1 MEISKTSEKRQDFSN
16 PAAVKLPI
24 VKTVDSI
31 QIVKFTSV
39 NLKTIELTNFVNNMF
54 DTTTDSCG
62 SQQQLFTTRY
72 SYGGRDQEYVFCC
85 RGRPFAALVSQN
97 LPTPTSSLIDF
108 DLVKTLGLKVT
119 DLQCKKFFFAGNKMR
134 ILGRVSTTVQC
145 IQNGRTG
152 SNFHIKGFV
161 VSDLYK
167 LLDSHCVAGNKM
179 RQHIK
184 TLLDAGGV
192 SEDDDD
198 DEDVNN
204 VFINERKCEKAQK
217 SDEKSE
223 VSSLPQQASAPQTG
237 RRIPSS
243 SSSPRSGNPSSTT
256 RATLT
261 SSCSSGPTMPSS
273 TFTPTTPASA
283 IPFDPQAM
291 RTPIPPGICPKPSS
305 LYAIVQH
312 GESFD
317 EALDYWENMKLWEKY
332 AEKIP
337 FDRTLEDDKPR
348 VVNLAGGSHDAHCDM
363 LRIGNWD
370 KLDDPSSHQARHV
383 LLANIRRTDPDRF
396 CESCSYEIQHSC
408 PLSTVQKH
416 CVLCC
421 DTLKLWVKASE
432 RRKKK

>member
-1 MEISKTSEKRQDFSN
+1 MEISKTNEKRQDFSN

-85 RGRPFAALVSQN
+85 RGRPFAALVSPN

-108 DLVKTLGLKVT
+108 DLVKTLGLKMT

-184 TLLDAGGV
+184 ALLDAGRV
-192 SEDDDD
+192 SEDYDD

-223 VSSLPQQASAPQTG
+223 VSSLPQQASAP
-237 RRIPSS
+237 
-243 SSSPRSGNPSSTT
+243 
-256 RATLT
+256 
-261 SSCSSGPTMPSS
+261 
-273 TFTPTTPASA
+273 
-283 IPFDPQAM
+283 
-291 RTPIPPGICPKPSS
+291 
-305 LYAIVQH
+305 
-312 GESFD
+312 
-317 EALDYWENMKLWEKY
+317 
-332 AEKIP
+332 
-337 FDRTLEDDKPR
+337 
-348 VVNLAGGSHDAHCDM
+348 
-363 LRIGNWD
+363 
-370 KLDDPSSHQARHV
+370 
-383 LLANIRRTDPDRF
+383 
-396 CESCSYEIQHSC
+396 
-408 PLSTVQKH
+408 
-416 CVLCC
+416 
-421 DTLKLWVKASE
+421 
-432 RRKKK
+432 